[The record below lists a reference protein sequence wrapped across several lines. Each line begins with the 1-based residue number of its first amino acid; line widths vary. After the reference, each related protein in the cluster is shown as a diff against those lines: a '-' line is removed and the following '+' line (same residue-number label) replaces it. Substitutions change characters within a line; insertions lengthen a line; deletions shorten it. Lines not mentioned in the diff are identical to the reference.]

1 MRNSILVT
9 ACLLGSSVFADP
21 KEHRHADAHEHGI
34 VQLDIAIE
42 DKTADIDL
50 EAPAFNIYGFEHRP
64 VSAADKAK
72 QNAGLEKIRKNLT
85 SLIQFQPDAGCSI
98 RVSKLAWVLEKEE
111 GHKPAG
117 TKQGEHS
124 VVQGEFKVTCKK
136 SLPGTKLRLGFSR
149 MFREFNLNKVRVQA
163 VTADRQTSKD
173 ILNDEGEVQ
182 L

>member
-1 MRNSILVT
+1 MKRHLVT
-9 ACLLGSSVFADP
+9 TVVMVLFPVILQAQ
-21 KEHRHADAHEHGI
+21 EHRHADAHEHGI

-85 SLIQFQPDAGCSI
+85 NLIQFQPDAGCSI
-98 RVSKLAWVLEKEE
+98 RVGKLAWVLETAQ
-111 GHKPAG
+111 GHNQG
-117 TKQGEHS
+117 TQQGEHS